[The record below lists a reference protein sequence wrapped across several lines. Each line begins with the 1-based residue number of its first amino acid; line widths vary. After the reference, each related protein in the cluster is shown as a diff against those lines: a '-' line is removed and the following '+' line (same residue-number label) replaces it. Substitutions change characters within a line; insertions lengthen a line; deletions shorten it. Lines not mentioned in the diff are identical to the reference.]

1 MYTDMTVD
9 KGSEQLPNL
18 KDCLATWAE
27 SCSNQNEAWG
37 AALWAGLAGPQG
49 RKHSAS
55 RGNGISPERQTQLFF
70 PSLEARCW
78 PLSLP
83 FCSCFIYFP
92 LWRLVF
98 LLYRGCGTV
107 TLCGLSIQAPRI
119 NSRVHLSSYNNQ
131 GRTEN
136 RLIWSQGSPCSPCS
150 CCEGSRFPTFVVLSA
165 GAVEND
171 STKGI
176 QVSRQMNA

>member
-1 MYTDMTVD
+1 MYTYMTVD
-9 KGSEQLPNL
+9 KGSEELPNL
-18 KDCLATWAE
+18 KDCLAIWTE

-37 AALWAGLAGPQG
+37 ERSGPVWQRPG
-49 RKHSAS
+49 QEACAAS
-55 RGNGISPERQTQLFF
+55 RGSGISPERQTQLFF

-83 FCSCFIYFP
+83 FCRGFIYFP

-98 LLYRGCGTV
+98 LLSRGCGTV
-107 TLCGLSIQAPRI
+107 TLCGLSIHAPRI

-165 GAVEND
+165 GAVEKD

-176 QVSRQMNA
+176 QVSRRMNP